1 MKKKRLTAFA
11 VALVLILSC
20 GFSVFA
26 FNIGIGDV
34 LGVIDSVD
42 LGTFPS
48 YNETAWN
55 NLSLDDRRSALSYAI
70 SFFGGTSHLDDDFLN
85 SSQSLD
91 YYNALI
97 RGGNSVDFL
106 TGPAT
111 SVYGEIMLERSGQ
124 ADFGLGFYNGLS
136 SGGSGGHFSGK
147 FGDGTV
153 ADTLNDDFLE
163 YLQQY
168 PYSSGFD
175 TTRYQFSNGYF
186 INWEPLFYDS
196 GLYGFN
202 VDGVTHKKS
211 WYKLRFYL
219 YNDSGVMCDTYVHSY
234 QMDCVC
240 DTCSEKAFD
249 DLTITEDGHFYYS
262 FCNSASDH
270 PSIEIT
276 SNTYDLPWFSL
287 YGSPTAVN
295 DTPVA
300 IGTDDN
306 GNQLEFNINSDGV
319 TYEGNTY
326 NYNDDNSVTIN
337 GDTYYITV
345 NPSSVND
352 DFYKQFLSDTI
363 NNYYN
368 YYSTP
373 STPFDDTDILSHLK
387 SIFSSLERLRS
398 DFYTQIRN
406 IYNTVHDGFNSMRTY
421 FSNIGRKLD
430 TIIKY
435 LKDINKNIDE
445 LTEEQEEQNKLSW
458 LTLIEKFKKLVGWSN
473 LETSMQNISTA
484 FFGSRTY
491 TVRSNGSVD
500 VEITSYDGTR
510 QSSSFPSLCVEFN
523 GVQYDLF
530 SCVGSL
536 GSGVETIKS
545 FISLFLWVGF
555 IVSVFRSIPSI
566 IGGVASVQDH
576 SNNIVIDKHTGEVKK
591 GG

>member
-1 MKKKRLTAFA
+1 M
-11 VALVLILSC
+11 
-20 GFSVFA
+20 
-26 FNIGIGDV
+26 
-34 LGVIDSVD
+34 
-42 LGTFPS
+42 
-48 YNETAWN
+48 
-55 NLSLDDRRSALSYAI
+55 
-70 SFFGGTSHLDDDFLN
+70 
-85 SSQSLD
+85 
-91 YYNALI
+91 
-97 RGGNSVDFL
+97 
-106 TGPAT
+106 
-111 SVYGEIMLERSGQ
+111 
-124 ADFGLGFYNGLS
+124 
-136 SGGSGGHFSGK
+136 
-147 FGDGTV
+147 
-153 ADTLNDDFLE
+153 
-163 YLQQY
+163 
-168 PYSSGFD
+168 
-175 TTRYQFSNGYF
+175 
-186 INWEPLFYDS
+186 
-196 GLYGFN
+196 
-202 VDGVTHKKS
+202 
-211 WYKLRFYL
+211 
-219 YNDSGVMCDTYVHSY
+219 
-234 QMDCVC
+234 
-240 DTCSEKAFD
+240 
-249 DLTITEDGHFYYS
+249 
-262 FCNSASDH
+262 
-270 PSIEIT
+270 
-276 SNTYDLPWFSL
+276 
-287 YGSPTAVN
+287 
-295 DTPVA
+295 
-300 IGTDDN
+300 
-306 GNQLEFNINSDGV
+306 
-319 TYEGNTY
+319 
-326 NYNDDNSVTIN
+326 
-337 GDTYYITV
+337 
-345 NPSSVND
+345 
-352 DFYKQFLSDTI
+352 
-363 NNYYN
+363 
-368 YYSTP
+368 
-373 STPFDDTDILSHLK
+373 
-387 SIFSSLERLRS
+387 RS